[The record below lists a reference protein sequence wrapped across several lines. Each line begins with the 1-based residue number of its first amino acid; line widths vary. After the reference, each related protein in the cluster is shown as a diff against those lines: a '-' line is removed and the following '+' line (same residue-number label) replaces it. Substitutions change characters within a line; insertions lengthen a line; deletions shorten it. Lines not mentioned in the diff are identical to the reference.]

1 MTHLLDW
8 DAGDLRPVRL
18 ATGCLSAVT
27 GWDLYSSPML
37 DGIPPLHPGIH
48 PGAVVRS
55 LLIIQDTEL
64 QHALGVVLILFGF
77 LLISTS
83 FTAADRH

>member
-8 DAGDLRPVRL
+8 NSGDVRPIRL
-18 ATGCLSAVT
+18 AAGCVCAVT
-27 GWDLYSSPML
+27 GWDLYST
-37 DGIPPLHPGIH
+37 PLMDSVPQYSMVHPGH
-48 PGAVVRS
+48 LVRS
-55 LLIIQDTEL
+55 LLMIQNPDT

-83 FTAADRH
+83 LTTAPRH